1 MGSFTVIVMFYEGW
15 VDFVGGFGFGMRW
28 RRVDFTTFMFA
39 VSLLMLF

>member
-28 RRVDFTTFMFA
+28 RRADFTTFMFA